1 MKKSHH
7 GKKWNKHKEKMGK
20 NKLSTDEDDLSERFE
35 AAKLDGE
42 DGESETDRVTKI
54 KVGMWDFE
62 HCDPKRCTGK
72 KLERMGLIRSLRLQ
86 QRFPGIVLTP
96 SADKCIGP
104 DDRHIIKDMGLA
116 VVDCSWARIP
126 EIPFSKMRVGYP
138 RLLPYL
144 VACNPVNYGKPC
156 QLSCVEALAAALIIT
171 GTDDATNIQI
181 VVAIKKS
188 HKLHFLLLT
197 RI

>member
-104 DDRHIIKDMGLA
+104 DDRIWVWQLSTVRGL
-116 VVDCSWARIP
+116 
-126 EIPFSKMRVGYP
+126 EYP
-138 RLLPYL
+138 RFPLAKCELGIRDSCLTWWLAIPSITESLVSYLVSKPWPLPLLLPDL
-144 VACNPVNYGKPC
+144 KRKRKSFCVNLNGVKG
-156 QLSCVEALAAALIIT
+156 L
-171 GTDDATNIQI
+171 
-181 VVAIKKS
+181 
-188 HKLHFLLLT
+188 